1 MEQTYII
8 VLVTVSS
15 KQEGEKIAHF
25 LLEKKLIACANI
37 IGPVSSHFHWS
48 GKIETAKEYVIILK
62 SKQKLFGE
70 ICKAVKAMHSYE
82 VPEII
87 ALPIIEGSNEY
98 LDWMRSCLR

>member
-48 GKIETAKEYVIILK
+48 GKVETAKEYLIFLK
-62 SKQKLFGE
+62 SKRELFEE

-87 ALPIIEGSNEY
+87 ALPIIEGANEY